1 MEGVTHQTTHQKD
14 KQPLDAFASRGRL
27 PHWDVVPKTGVEPV
41 WMLSPT
47 VFKTAASAIPPL
59 RRRNTLLS

>member
-14 KQPLDAFASRGRL
+14 KQPLNANTLRGRL

-41 WMLSPT
+41 CMLSPT
-47 VFKTAASAIPPL
+47 VFKGVFRRGLRKTRTVSIAS
-59 RRRNTLLS
+59 